1 MTCDVD
7 SDSGSLRWD
16 IGSSDNRIMFDLEDN
31 SSLTTQTDS
40 TGQFTASLIHY
51 SQVQQYYFLGNLTSE
66 LVTQVDPLLTDYP
79 ITILCNDGLT
89 EMIPSSTIRI
99 AGGYILARI
108 GRSEVKVYHTNCIIT
123 LHSTFRV
130 SLLSLECDVISGV
143 WYISVFTGG
152 AVGETTT

>member
-1 MTCDVD
+1 MTCEVD
-7 SDSGSLRWD
+7 SDSGSLTWD
-16 IGSSDNRIMFDLEDN
+16 IGSSDNRIMFDLADD

-40 TGQFTASLIHY
+40 TGQFTASLVHY
-51 SQVQQYYFLGNLTSE
+51 SRHQQYYILGNLTST
-66 LVTQVDPLLTDYP
+66 LVAQVDPLLTDYP

-89 EMIPSSTIRI
+89 EKIPSSTIRI

-108 GRSEVKVYHTNCIIT
+108 GRSEVKVYHTNCII
-123 LHSTFRV
+123 STFRV